1 MLDEIP
7 CYFCSRQSRAVC
19 RWVVLSFLTAM
30 RMALRVPTRKDDQA
44 ICKLPADVL
53 SGE

>member
-1 MLDEIP
+1 
-7 CYFCSRQSRAVC
+7 
-19 RWVVLSFLTAM
+19 
-30 RMALRVPTRKDDQA
+30 MALGGFVVFHGDADGFAGADDDDQA